1 MQTQTDWLGD
11 PTPKLQSF
19 WIGVASADHVATG
32 RAHGFMQVCHGK
44 GGPLRRINGGD
55 GVVYYSPAQ
64 TMGGKDG
71 LQSFTALGTAAQRP
85 PYQHDTG
92 QHDMGNGFIPFR
104 RDVVWQPTQI
114 MPIRP
119 LLDHLT
125 LTKGN
130 RNWGYVFRFGL
141 VQITPLDFATIRAAM
156 TNPVTFAAPI
166 DGSESAP

>member
-1 MQTQTDWLGD
+1 MQTNWLDD
-11 PTPKLQSF
+11 PAPKPKSF

-32 RAHGFMQVCHGK
+32 RAQGFMQVCHGK

-55 GVVYYSPAQ
+55 GVIYYSPAQ

-71 LQSFTALGTAAQRP
+71 LQSFTALGTTEQRP
-85 PYQHDTG
+85 PY

-104 RDVVWQPTQI
+104 RDVNWQPTQI
-114 MPIRP
+114 APIRP

-130 RNWGYVFRFGL
+130 RNWSYVFRFGL

-156 TNPVTFAAPI
+156 TNPVSFAAPI
-166 DGSESAP
+166 DASIPAP